1 MCRIAGFYLANP
13 THSLNY
19 QLILSN
25 MNDSLAHGGPDASG
39 LFLCLPVGLAHRR
52 LSIIDLSP
60 SGAQPMQ
67 YEDYTIVF
75 NGEIYNYAAIKLELL
90 ALNHHFKGNSDTEV
104 LLHSYQQWG
113 CDAFSRFRGMFSF
126 ALWDKKAAQLIIC
139 RDRLGVKPLFYYQ
152 KDNVFLFASELK
164 ALLQFPDFDKTINP
178 KAVSL
183 FLQLGYVPATECIY
197 QYVNK
202 LAPAHYLVIDTNNKK
217 ATELSCYWDIN
228 HFYNNPL
235 SIPDNLHDLQLH
247 TEAQLAESFQLRMV
261 ADVPVGAFLSG
272 GVDSSLVV
280 ALLTQKLGHK
290 LNTFTIGF
298 EDKSHNEAHFAA
310 AVAAHCQTNHTELYC
325 TEKDFINIVP
335 KLPYIYD
342 EPFGDSSA
350 VPTFLVSQ
358 LAKQS
363 VKVSL
368 SADGAD
374 ELFGGYTKYEATL
387 NYFPKLYNKPN
398 WIKQILKF
406 LLKNVS
412 ASWLEKNKKYIP
424 IVKNYNNLNYKL
436 PKLLNAVDA
445 VSVTD
450 FFVKSSTYIN
460 IEQLQKLVLPTYN
473 PLATL
478 QFPTLEAQPNRLL
491 SQLACADIATYLE
504 GDILTK
510 IDRATM
516 HNALEG
522 REPFLDHNL
531 VELALSIKDN
541 FKINTQTK
549 LLLRNILYQ
558 YVPKSMIE
566 RPKQGFTVPV
576 SQWLKTI
583 LADDLKNIQ
592 NDKQFAAQLFLNHT
606 ELSKIINQFQQNN
619 TTINPSLVWFIHS
632 LWQWYKV
639 YLQ

>member
-1 MCRIAGFYLANP
+1 M
-13 THSLNY
+13 
-19 QLILSN
+19 
-25 MNDSLAHGGPDASG
+25 
-39 LFLCLPVGLAHRR
+39 LFR
-52 LSIIDLSP
+52 S
-60 SGAQPMQ
+60 
-67 YEDYTIVF
+67 
-75 NGEIYNYAAIKLELL
+75 
-90 ALNHHFKGNSDTEV
+90 
-104 LLHSYQQWG
+104 
-113 CDAFSRFRGMFSF
+113 
-126 ALWDKKAAQLIIC
+126 
-139 RDRLGVKPLFYYQ
+139 
-152 KDNVFLFASELK
+152 
-164 ALLQFPDFDKTINP
+164 
-178 KAVSL
+178 
-183 FLQLGYVPATECIY
+183 
-197 QYVNK
+197 
-202 LAPAHYLVIDTNNKK
+202 
-217 ATELSCYWDIN
+217 
-228 HFYNNPL
+228 
-235 SIPDNLHDLQLH
+235 
-247 TEAQLAESFQLRMV
+247 
-261 ADVPVGAFLSG
+261 
-272 GVDSSLVV
+272 
-280 ALLTQKLGHK
+280 
-290 LNTFTIGF
+290 
-298 EDKSHNEAHFAA
+298 
-310 AVAAHCQTNHTELYC
+310 AHCQTNHTELYC